1 MRIEVMPHSGYLS
14 VVLVGLGHIAAK
26 HAAVLAQ
33 HPRIRL
39 VATVDPLQA
48 DSLQAERTGFFAS
61 LDETVVH
68 GTDLGAVLDALNVPV
83 GAPVDAPAPESVDA
97 PVPGSV
103 DAPVPRSVDAPV
115 PRSVHAPVS
124 VDAPV
129 PGSVD
134 ALVPESVDAP
144 VPGSVDTP
152 VPESVDTPVHGSVD
166 GQRRLVLVATPNGTH
181 IPLARL
187 AIDRGWHV
195 LVEKPLGLDPTACAD
210 LVDAARSRGRVLAVA
225 MQNRFGPAVR
235 ALKERVDRGQLGA
248 LRMVQIE
255 CLWNRDEKYY
265 NASAW
270 RGTRAMDGGVLFT
283 QFSHFIDLLLWLLG
297 RPSDFSLMASNQAH
311 PGLELDHD
319 SGVLSMRWPNGT
331 LGTMVYTTAAPPGRA
346 SSGFTLLGSAA
357 GVRLSGQYMDR
368 LEWLTPD
375 GTALTAAPTDPLTVP
390 ADPVPATVSGATIDF
405 EPTSVSGATTDPP
418 TTQFLMWD
426 HLCGV
431 ILDQQA
437 LLLPPEEAM
446 EVVRFIHDIHRVH
459 S

>member
-1 MRIEVMPHSGYLS
+1 MRMQVLPHSGYLS

-26 HAAVLAQ
+26 HVVVLAQ

-39 VATVDPLQA
+39 VATVDP
-48 DSLQAERTGFFAS
+48 LQAERTGFFAS

-68 GTDLGAVLDALNVPV
+68 GTDLGAVLDALNAPV
-83 GAPVDAPAPESVDA
+83 GAAVHA
-97 PVPGSV
+97 PVPGPV
-103 DAPVPRSVDAPV
+103 DA
-115 PRSVHAPVS
+115 H
-124 VDAPV
+124 
-129 PGSVD
+129 
-134 ALVPESVDAP
+134 VPESVDA
-144 VPGSVDTP
+144 
-152 VPESVDTPVHGSVD
+152 
-166 GQRRLVLVATPNGTH
+166 QRRLVLVATPNGTH

-187 AIDRGWHV
+187 AVDRGWHV

-235 ALKERVDRGQLGA
+235 ALKESVDRGQLGA

-265 NASAW
+265 NTSIW
-270 RGTRAMDGGVLFT
+270 RGSRAMDGGVLFT

-311 PGLELDHD
+311 QDLELDHD

-357 GVRLSGQYMDR
+357 GVRLSGQYMDH

-375 GTALTAAPTDPLTVP
+375 GAALTDQVP
-390 ADPVPATVSGATIDF
+390 ASVSGATTDF
-405 EPTSVSGATTDPP
+405 EPITVSVATTDPP

-446 EVVRFIHDIHRVH
+446 EVVRFIHDIHQAH

>member
-1 MRIEVMPHSGYLS
+1 MRMQVLPHSGYLS

-26 HAAVLAQ
+26 HAEVLVQ

-48 DSLQAERTGFFAS
+48 KRTGFFAGLS
-61 LDETVVH
+61 DAVVH
-68 GTDLGAVLDALNVPV
+68 GTDLGTVLDELDALT
-83 GAPVDAPAPESVDA
+83 DAQ
-97 PVPGSV
+97 
-103 DAPVPRSVDAPV
+103 
-115 PRSVHAPVS
+115 
-124 VDAPV
+124 
-129 PGSVD
+129 
-134 ALVPESVDAP
+134 
-144 VPGSVDTP
+144 
-152 VPESVDTPVHGSVD
+152 VHGPVYGPLYMPAD
-166 GQRRLVLVATPNGTH
+166 AEQRLVLVATPNGTH
-181 IPLARL
+181 VALARL
-187 AIDRGWHV
+187 AVERGWHV
-195 LVEKPLGLDPTACAD
+195 LVEKPMGLDPTACAE

-225 MQNRFGPAVR
+225 MQNRFGWAVH
-235 ALKERVDRGQLGA
+235 ALKELVDRGQLGA

-265 NASAW
+265 NNASW

-297 RPSDFSLMASNQAH
+297 RPSDFSLMVSNQAH

-319 SGVLSMRWPNGT
+319 SGVLSLRWPNRT

-375 GTALTAAPTDPLTVP
+375 GATLTDPVS
-390 ADPVPATVSGATIDF
+390 ASVSGATTDF
-405 EPTSVSGATTDPP
+405 EPTPVSGATTDFEPTPVSGATTDFKPTLVSGATTDPP

-446 EVVRFIHDIHRVH
+446 EVVRFIHDIHQAH

>member
-1 MRIEVMPHSGYLS
+1 MP
-14 VVLVGLGHIAAK
+14 
-26 HAAVLAQ
+26 
-33 HPRIRL
+33 
-39 VATVDPLQA
+39 A
-48 DSLQAERTGFFAS
+48 DAE
-61 LDETVVH
+61 
-68 GTDLGAVLDALNVPV
+68 
-83 GAPVDAPAPESVDA
+83 
-97 PVPGSV
+97 
-103 DAPVPRSVDAPV
+103 
-115 PRSVHAPVS
+115 
-124 VDAPV
+124 
-129 PGSVD
+129 
-134 ALVPESVDAP
+134 
-144 VPGSVDTP
+144 
-152 VPESVDTPVHGSVD
+152 
-166 GQRRLVLVATPNGTH
+166 QRMVLVATPNGTH
-181 IPLARL
+181 VPLARL
-187 AIDRGWHV
+187 AVERGWHV
-195 LVEKPLGLDPTACAD
+195 LVEKPMGLDPTACAE

-225 MQNRFGPAVR
+225 MQNRFGWAVR
-235 ALKERVDRGQLGA
+235 ALKELVDHGQLGA

-265 NASAW
+265 NNAAW

-297 RPSDFSLMASNQAH
+297 RPSDFSLMVSNQAH

-375 GTALTAAPTDPLTVP
+375 GATLT
-390 ADPVPATVSGATIDF
+390 DPVPASVSGATTDF
-405 EPTSVSGATTDPP
+405 EPTPVSGATTDFEPTPVSGATTDFEPTPVSGATTDPP

-446 EVVRFIHDIHRVH
+446 EVVRFIHDIHQAH

>member
-39 VATVDPLQA
+39 VATVDT
-48 DSLQAERTGFFAS
+48 LQAERTGFFAS

-68 GTDLGAVLDALNVPV
+68 GTDLGAVLDALNAPV
-83 GAPVDAPAPESVDA
+83 GAVVDA

-103 DAPVPRSVDAPV
+103 DAPVPESVDAP
-115 PRSVHAPVS
+115 
-124 VDAPV
+124 
-129 PGSVD
+129 
-134 ALVPESVDAP
+134 VPESVDAP
-144 VPGSVDTP
+144 LSGSVDAP
-152 VPESVDTPVHGSVD
+152 LSGSVD
-166 GQRRLVLVATPNGTH
+166 APVPVDAQRRLVLVATPNGTH

-187 AIDRGWHV
+187 AVDRGWHV
-195 LVEKPLGLDPTACAD
+195 LVEKPMGLDPTACAD

-225 MQNRFGPAVR
+225 MQNRFGQAVR

-346 SSGFTLLGSAA
+346 SSSFTLLGSAA

-375 GTALTAAPTDPLTVP
+375 GAALT
-390 ADPVPATVSGATIDF
+390 DPVPAPVSGATTDF
-405 EPTSVSGATTDPP
+405 EPTPVSGATTDPP

-426 HLCGV
+426 HLCEV

>member
-1 MRIEVMPHSGYLS
+1 MRMQVLPHSGYLS

-26 HAAVLAQ
+26 HAEVLAQ

-48 DSLQAERTGFFAS
+48 KRTGFFAGLS
-61 LDETVVH
+61 DAVVH
-68 GTDLGAVLDALNVPV
+68 GTDLGTVLDELDALT
-83 GAPVDAPAPESVDA
+83 DAQ
-97 PVPGSV
+97 
-103 DAPVPRSVDAPV
+103 
-115 PRSVHAPVS
+115 
-124 VDAPV
+124 
-129 PGSVD
+129 
-134 ALVPESVDAP
+134 
-144 VPGSVDTP
+144 
-152 VPESVDTPVHGSVD
+152 VHGPVYRPLYMPAD
-166 GQRRLVLVATPNGTH
+166 AEQRMVLVATPNGTH
-181 IPLARL
+181 VPLARL
-187 AIDRGWHV
+187 AVERGWHV
-195 LVEKPLGLDPTACAD
+195 LVEKPMGLDPTACAE

-225 MQNRFGPAVR
+225 MQNRFGWAVR
-235 ALKERVDRGQLGA
+235 ALKELVDRGQLGA

-265 NASAW
+265 NNAAW

-297 RPSDFSLMASNQAH
+297 RPSDFSLMVSNQAH

-375 GTALTAAPTDPLTVP
+375 GATLT
-390 ADPVPATVSGATIDF
+390 DPVPASVSGATTDF
-405 EPTSVSGATTDPP
+405 EPTPVSGATTDFEPTPVSGATTDFEPTPVSGATTDPP

-446 EVVRFIHDIHRVH
+446 EVVRFIHDIHQAH

>member
-1 MRIEVMPHSGYLS
+1 MRMQVLPHSGYLS

-26 HAAVLAQ
+26 HAEVLAQ

-48 DSLQAERTGFFAS
+48 KRTGFFAGLS
-61 LDETVVH
+61 DAVVH
-68 GTDLGAVLDALNVPV
+68 GTDLGTVLDELDALT
-83 GAPVDAPAPESVDA
+83 DAQ
-97 PVPGSV
+97 
-103 DAPVPRSVDAPV
+103 
-115 PRSVHAPVS
+115 
-124 VDAPV
+124 
-129 PGSVD
+129 
-134 ALVPESVDAP
+134 
-144 VPGSVDTP
+144 
-152 VPESVDTPVHGSVD
+152 VHGPVYGPLYMPAD
-166 GQRRLVLVATPNGTH
+166 AEQRLVLVATPNGTH
-181 IPLARL
+181 VALARL
-187 AIDRGWHV
+187 AVERGWHV
-195 LVEKPLGLDPTACAD
+195 LVEKPMGLDPTACAE

-225 MQNRFGPAVR
+225 MQNRFGWAVH
-235 ALKERVDRGQLGA
+235 ALKELVDRGQLGA

-265 NASAW
+265 NNASW

-297 RPSDFSLMASNQAH
+297 RPSDFSLMVSNQAH

-319 SGVLSMRWPNGT
+319 SGVLSLRWPNRT

-375 GTALTAAPTDPLTVP
+375 GATLTDPVS
-390 ADPVPATVSGATIDF
+390 ASVSGATTDF
-405 EPTSVSGATTDPP
+405 EPTPVSGATTDPP

-446 EVVRFIHDIHRVH
+446 EVVRFIHDIHQAH

>member
-1 MRIEVMPHSGYLS
+1 MRMQVLPHSGYLS

-26 HAAVLAQ
+26 HVVVLAQ

-39 VATVDPLQA
+39 VATVDP
-48 DSLQAERTGFFAS
+48 LQAERTGFFAS

-68 GTDLGAVLDALNVPV
+68 GTDLGAVLDALN
-83 GAPVDAPAPESVDA
+83 AP
-97 PVPGSV
+97 V
-103 DAPVPRSVDAPV
+103 DAPVPRSVDA
-115 PRSVHAPVS
+115 
-124 VDAPV
+124 
-129 PGSVD
+129 
-134 ALVPESVDAP
+134 
-144 VPGSVDTP
+144 
-152 VPESVDTPVHGSVD
+152 
-166 GQRRLVLVATPNGTH
+166 QRRLVLVATPNGTH
-181 IPLARL
+181 IDLARL
-187 AIDRGWHV
+187 AVDRGWHV

-235 ALKERVDRGQLGA
+235 ALKESVDRGQLGA

-265 NASAW
+265 NTSIW
-270 RGTRAMDGGVLFT
+270 RGSRAMDGGVLFT

-311 PGLELDHD
+311 QDLELDHD

-357 GVRLSGQYMDR
+357 GVRLSGQYMDH

-375 GTALTAAPTDPLTVP
+375 GAALTDQVPAPTDQVP
-390 ADPVPATVSGATIDF
+390 ASVSGATTDFEPTTVSGATTDF
-405 EPTSVSGATTDPP
+405 EPTTVSVATTDPP

-446 EVVRFIHDIHRVH
+446 EVVRFIHDIHQAH